1 MSISDREL
9 YKKLKKHKVFSKFCI
24 CCASAFCENLSYGDN
39 EYTLREYLK
48 STAKPLMERDE
59 LDFVGQIKKW
69 STAPGPYL
77 KILYG
82 KKRKNCCI

>member
-1 MSISDREL
+1 MSISNREL

-24 CCASAFCENLSYGDN
+24 CCADAFYENLSYDGN
-39 EYTLREYLK
+39 EYTLRGYLE

-59 LDFVGQIKKW
+59 LDFVSQIKKW
-69 STAPGPYL
+69 WMNPPSL

-82 KKRKNCCI
+82 KKRKNCGV

>member
-24 CCASAFCENLSYGDN
+24 CCTKAFCEDLSYGGN
-39 EYTLREYLK
+39 EYTLRDYLK

-69 STAPGPYL
+69 GMTPPYL

-82 KKRKNCCI
+82 KKRKNCGI